1 MTGTKSARGTPVP
14 AKRLMKKEIQE
25 IRQQFVETAGH
36 VTQSFGV
43 GRAIGQI
50 YAHIYFSR
58 EPQSLDDLT
67 GGLGISKGSASMV
80 VRQLEAWG
88 ALRRVWIKGARKDYY
103 EATADFGRIIRRAVL
118 DSIGHKVESSEQ
130 MLGQAEDLLIKLK
143 NGDGV
148 QDPETRFFFDRV
160 RKLQVFKDRAKWV
173 WNKSVLRLLLK

>member
-1 MTGTKSARGTPVP
+1 
-14 AKRLMKKEIQE
+14 MKKEVQE

-36 VTQSFGV
+36 VTQSFGA

-58 EPQSLDDLT
+58 DPQSLDDLT

-88 ALRRVWIKGARKDYY
+88 ALRRVWIKGERKDYY

-118 DSIGHKVESSEQ
+118 DSIGHKMESSEQ
-130 MLGQAEDLLIKLK
+130 MLGQAEDVLTKMK

-148 QDPETRFFFDRV
+148 QDPETRFFFERV
-160 RKLQVFKDRAKWV
+160 RKLQAFKDRAQWV
-173 WNKSVLRLLLK
+173 WKKSILRLLLK